1 MKFEEILPHIR
12 NGEPFYKRKKLTI
25 HNDECFVWNGEHI
38 VSYYD
43 NCVFIGYSLEHV
55 FDDDWELGVPEKK
68 DYIAE
73 IGGFKITELV
83 FDNEKETDSNDKI

>member
-12 NGEPFYKRKKLTI
+12 KGETFYKRKKFGI
-25 HNDECFVWNGEHI
+25 FDECYKWDGEHI
-38 VSYYD
+38 VSCRD
-43 NCVFIGYSLEHV
+43 NMMFMSITFSDI

-73 IGGFKITELV
+73 IGDFKITEFI
-83 FDNEKETDSNDKI
+83 FDNEKGDERQ